1 MNYIKNTL
9 FFIVIISGLIFAKK
23 TEYARVISSD
33 IYSTI
38 IEFSIDDFELIPV
51 HTEQGNM
58 HLVQFKNGASILKQG
73 APDIHKISRSII
85 IPDHAD
91 MKIEIL
97 SSIFTEYENISIAPS
112 KGNLSRLINPENI
125 PYEFGEEYNRDS
137 FFPSTV
143 ADLQDPYI
151 LKNLRGQT
159 IDFYP
164 IQYNPVQKVLRVYT
178 EIKIEVYEKGESNVN
193 VLQRKSGKQLIA
205 REYKNIYEGHFLNFS
220 SDNRFGLYNMILF
233 NK

>member
-85 IPDHAD
+85 IPDNKEMSIRVLSSEFVD
-91 MKIEIL
+91 YYVDENVINGYEYYYYDQLIEIIRL
-97 SSIFTEYENISIAPS
+97 SYAH
-112 KGNLSRLINPENI
+112 
-125 PYEFGEEYNRDS
+125 D
-137 FFPSTV
+137 
-143 ADLQDPYI
+143 
-151 LKNLRGQT
+151 
-159 IDFYP
+159 
-164 IQYNPVQKVLRVYT
+164 
-178 EIKIEVYEKGESNVN
+178 
-193 VLQRKSGKQLIA
+193 
-205 REYKNIYEGHFLNFS
+205 
-220 SDNRFGLYNMILF
+220 
-233 NK
+233 